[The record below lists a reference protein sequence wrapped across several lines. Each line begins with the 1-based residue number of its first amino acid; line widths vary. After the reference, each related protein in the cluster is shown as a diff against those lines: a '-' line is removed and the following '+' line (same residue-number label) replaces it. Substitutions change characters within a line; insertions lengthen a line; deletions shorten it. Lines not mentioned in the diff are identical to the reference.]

1 MKKFMVLMAAA
12 AVALFASCS
21 NSAGGGSGSGAGYR
35 SLSVKDF
42 AKYSALGAAASGGV
56 SGNVAAGISA
66 SESGNGAE
74 KARLVGQKA
83 NGDVEPLSLLK
94 GGDATSV
101 NNRPL
106 QFFKAFKRFVFFMYW
121 PENTDGW
128 SEYGKL
134 LNVPQCNYYWVDG
147 KKLYEPMYVL
157 DKKNGNIYAIDDSK
171 LSSSDFYNKWSSF
184 YYSGNSSSWANLAES
199 DDCFYTYYTIYG
211 GDSSTYKINYMAYK
225 LTDSQL
231 LEIPIVTNAVAN
243 SFNGMF
249 LDRFGNLFV
258 NGNSQNLKYYLSLD
272 GKKTKINYGDNLFSS
287 GDSSGTKLYS
297 VYYLPNGTF
306 VQSCNSYVG
315 QSWTSGVDYNYYYD
329 SWTGSEEYLDASLPA
344 FYTPL
349 FMGANGYVY
358 KASKNSTTRKDVYKR
373 FNADGKWEDCDWVP
387 EKEHEL
393 DFSPN
398 ELIAETDD
406 SKYYFVSYCYVS
418 NGFTNGMGGQMSVSG
433 GIKLKKYSDP
443 TQDATVK
450 KYDFDAKTYTDEYIP
465 VVLYSIDSYN
475 YVNSGS
481 MIRAANTIYKVHYLD
496 SSKNQFEIT
505 KIPLQGFTSSN
516 NYYYYYGSNNY
527 AATKKHLFI
536 VEGNK
541 IVAYNIDTGIK
552 AFEKDDE
559 IYGSVSASSS
569 GDKVFYTATSL
580 TSNSSITGT
589 IDDDGIVTEQKT
601 SYDVKYLSPI
611 N

>member
-12 AVALFASCS
+12 AVALLASCS
-21 NSAGGGSGSGAGYR
+21 NSAGGGSGSGSGYR

-94 GGDATSV
+94 GGSATSV

-171 LSSSDFYNKWSSF
+171 LSSSDFYNKWGSF

-231 LEIPIVTNAVAN
+231 LEIPIVTNAIAN

-258 NGNSQNLKYYLSLD
+258 NGNSAGLKYYLALD
-272 GKKTKINYGDNLFSS
+272 GSKTKINYSDCLFDSGLSGSS
-287 GDSSGTKLYS
+287 IYS
-297 VYYLPNGTF
+297 VYYFPNGTF
-306 VQSCNSYVG
+306 STSLSYTGSQPPEYVSYYQNSYG
-315 QSWTSGVDYNYYYD
+315 DYN
-329 SWTGSEEYLDASLPA
+329 LDAKWPA
-344 FYTPL
+344 LYTPL

-358 KASKNSTTRKDVYKR
+358 KASKDTTTRKDAYKR
-373 FNADGKWEDCDWVP
+373 FNAAGKWEDCDWVP
-387 EKEHEL
+387 EKEQEL
-393 DFSPN
+393 DFFPN

-406 SKYYFVSYCYVS
+406 SKYFFVSNCYYG
-418 NGFTNGMGGQMSVSG
+418 NGFNSNGMGSNLNISLTLKNSSG
-433 GIKLKKYSDP
+433 D
-443 TQDATVK
+443 TATVK
-450 KYDFDAKTYTDEYIP
+450 KYDFTTKQYIDEYIP
-465 VVLYSIDSYN
+465 VVLNSVDSSAF
-475 YVNSGS
+475 VNSANYWT
-481 MIRAANTIYKVHYLD
+481 RDTNTIYKVHYLD
-496 SSKNQFEIT
+496 SSKNEFEVT

-541 IVAYNIDTGIK
+541 IAAYDIETGIK

-601 SYDVKYLSPI
+601 SYDIKYLSPI